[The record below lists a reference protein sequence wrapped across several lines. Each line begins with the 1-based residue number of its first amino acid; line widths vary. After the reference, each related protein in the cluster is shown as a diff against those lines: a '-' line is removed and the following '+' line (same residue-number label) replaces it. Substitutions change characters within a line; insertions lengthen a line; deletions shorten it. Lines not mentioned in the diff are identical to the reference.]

1 MAGLGRGLVAL
12 AVVALLVMRGGVSR
26 ADDPG
31 DGPTGEEQA
40 QSEVAHMILG
50 LPGTLRV
57 RYPDAYGGVVA
68 ESNLRWVIGVV
79 DSAAGADALRDDVAA
94 AVAESIARVGA
105 SITFVYRSAP
115 VSMARLEAVQAEIS
129 RQLADDAV
137 RAESGIAGVGMDGV
151 GLKVMARP
159 GRERDVLAR
168 LELEFPDVAITVQA
182 ADGQLRTTGPQDVAV
197 PPRHVG

>member
-12 AVVALLVMRGGVSR
+12 AVVALLVMTGGVSR

-31 DGPTGEEQA
+31 DGPTAEEQA

-50 LPGTLRV
+50 LPSTLRV

-68 ESNLRWVIGVV
+68 ESNMRWVILVV
-79 DSAAGADALRDDVAA
+79 DSAAGADGLRDDVAA

-105 SITFVYRSAP
+105 SITFVYRSAR

-129 RQLADDAV
+129 RQLADDAG

-151 GLKVMARP
+151 GLKVMAMP
-159 GRERDVLAR
+159 GRGAQVAERLDR
-168 LELEFPDVAITVQA
+168 QYPDVPITVETSN
-182 ADGQLRTTGPQDVAV
+182 GESRTMGSLDAMAV
-197 PPRHVG
+197 PRHVG